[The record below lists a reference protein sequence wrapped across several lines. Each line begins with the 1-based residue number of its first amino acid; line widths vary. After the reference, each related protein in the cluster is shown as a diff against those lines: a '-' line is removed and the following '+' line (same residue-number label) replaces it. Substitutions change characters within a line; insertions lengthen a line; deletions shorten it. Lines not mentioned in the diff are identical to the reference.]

1 MDPSPPLW
9 PDPRMR
15 WVWVLLLCGACG
27 ADLLP
32 EGTPVPYSLGRRPLL
47 PFPSDEVLRP
57 DPSTPTGL
65 RMALRPQGENLGD
78 VDEAL
83 FLLGDAFVDG
93 LARLDGWSTL
103 GPAFAPIPGPVDEAT
118 VAGHFVLIDLE
129 AGRVVPTFA
138 RVIEGTT
145 SYAKPVHWLMA
156 RPRGPLAPKTRHA
169 IVLLSG
175 LVGVDGVP
183 FARAP
188 GFADLLEGRRG
199 DADPEVQDR
208 ARARVQ
214 GLSEGLTRAGLE
226 LSLVLSAEV
235 YTTLSI
241 EEESLAL
248 VQAFQTAPAPVLT
261 LDADG
266 DGAPDVYA
274 DPLQDPRGNV
284 PRGAY
289 PSVRALIRARFT
301 LPNFRFE
308 RDGPLVFAEG
318 QPVQQGTEDVELILT
333 VPKGEGPFPVVV
345 FHHGLGGHK
354 ETALEFA
361 EDLSSQGFA
370 VVAIDAALHG
380 FRTDRPGNAGTRF
393 LNITAPALIGDNF
406 RQAETDQAYVAR
418 VIEALANADLFGDG
432 SRPLDPSRRFY
443 FGESLGGILGGAVIG
458 LVPNLEGA
466 VLAVGGGT
474 LLEFFDR
481 VLSGFE
487 LQGFPTQLFTTVAQ
501 TLLDRGDPSNYA
513 RLSREKQVL
522 LSQAMEDD
530 VVPAGASV
538 SLARAMELPLLAPGV
553 APVPDLPVM
562 AGPISGRGWA
572 QFSPAGHEL
581 FQREGKPNFRPARD
595 QAMHF
600 LARWRDTGQAELTS
614 PR

>member
-1 MDPSPPLW
+1 M
-9 PDPRMR
+9 
-15 WVWVLLLCGACG
+15 WVWLLSWGCGASPS
-27 ADLLP
+27 P

-57 DPSTPTGL
+57 DPTTPTGL

-93 LARLDGWSTL
+93 LGRLDGWSTL

-118 VAGHFVLIDLE
+118 VPGHFLLVDLE
-129 AGRVVPTFA
+129 AARIVPTFN

-156 RPRGPLAPKTRHA
+156 RPRGPLSPKTRHA

-175 LVGVDGVP
+175 LVGADGVP

-208 ARARVQ
+208 AKSRLQNLGESLA
-214 GLSEGLTRAGLE
+214 LAGVDLAE
-226 LSLVLSAEV
+226 VLSAEV
-235 YTTLSI
+235 YTTLSV

-248 VQAFQTAPAPVLT
+248 VQAFREAEAPVLQ

-266 DGAPDVYA
+266 DGAPDVYL

-284 PRGAY
+284 PRGQY
-289 PSVRALIRARFT
+289 PSVRALLRARFT
-301 LPNFRFE
+301 MPNFRLD
-308 RDGPLVFAEG
+308 RDGPMVFAEG

-333 VPKGEGPFPVVV
+333 VPKGAGPFPVVV

-361 EDLSSQGFA
+361 EDLSAQGFA

-380 FRTDRPGNAGTRF
+380 FRTERPGNAGTRF

-406 RQAETDQAYVAR
+406 RQAETDQAYLAR
-418 VIEALANADLFGDG
+418 VIEALAAADLFGDG
-432 SRPLDPSRRFY
+432 SRVLDPTRRFY
-443 FGESLGGILGGAVIG
+443 FGESLGGILGGAVLG
-458 LVPNLEGA
+458 LEPSLAGG

-513 RLSREKQVL
+513 RLSREKQIL

-530 VVPAGASV
+530 VVPAAASV

-553 APVPDLPVM
+553 APVADLPVM
-562 AGPISGRGWA
+562 AGPLARRGWA

-581 FQREGKPNFRPARD
+581 FQREGRPNFRPARD

-614 PR
+614 PQ